1 MTLSERSALIQGSEL
16 MHEYTWQSFVFT
28 YLDELDTVHNLIVS
42 IYINPPI
49 WVADQCGNS

>member
-1 MTLSERSALIQGSEL
+1 MTLSERSAQGSEL